1 MVPTFTVQPI
11 DEGGAQLMPRQ
22 HRHGYAAVLRRGLLT
37 GRWKS
42 ASELAA
48 AAMRA
53 AATRCTPA
61 RIRQVGAGT
70 TFTRL

>member
-48 AAMRA
+48 AMRA
-53 AATRCTPA
+53 AATRCIPA

>member
-22 HRHGYAAVLRRGLLT
+22 HRHGYAAVLRRGLPT

-42 ASELAA
+42 ASELAIIV
-48 AAMRA
+48 MEMT
-53 AATRCTPA
+53 ATRCIPA